1 MVHFF
6 AFNLAYP
13 AASTPRFFSLFQPTP
28 ASRKRMQLTLVV
40 PELIWPEPE
49 DRDALTDLAC
59 PALETLL
66 MRGRQTSQPPQS
78 LEATLADRF
87 GHPEGAPYG
96 AFRLLGETESSLEIE
111 EKSWLIADPVHLRFH
126 QERLILA
133 DGTSLSISPEEAQ
146 ALADGLN
153 AHFADLGRFHVSAA
167 DRWYLHLADET
178 GNGPLHRYVAPPLS
192 TVAGRSVEHLLPE
205 LLHERAIRTLMNEIQ
220 TVLHAHPVNRR
231 REDEGRLPVN
241 SLWLWGSG
249 RLPERCETDFDGV
262 WSTNTLARGLA
273 RAAGVRTHPVPTD
286 AERFF
291 EHAAPDT
298 AHLIV
303 LEDLI
308 GPVQF
313 ESGAAYRTAIES
325 LEVRWFAPLR
335 KALLKG
341 QLKSLHI
348 EATTVYAIL
357 NWDCQRTE
365 QWMFWKKPRRLADL
379 ALALAQASD

>member
-1 MVHFF
+1 
-6 AFNLAYP
+6 
-13 AASTPRFFSLFQPTP
+13 
-28 ASRKRMQLTLVV
+28 MQLTLVV

-49 DRDALTDLAC
+49 DRDALGDLAC

-66 MRGRQTSQPPQS
+66 TRGRQTSQPPQS
-78 LEATLADRF
+78 LEATLADLF

-96 AFRLLGETESSLEIE
+96 AFRLLGETESSIEIE

-133 DGTSLSISPEEAQ
+133 DGASLAISSEEAQ

-153 AHFADLGRFHVSAA
+153 AHFSDLGRFHVSTT
-167 DRWYLHLADET
+167 DRWYLHLADNT
-178 GNGPLHRYVAPPLS
+178 PLQRYVAPPLS

-231 REDEGRLPVN
+231 REDEGRLPIN
-241 SLWLWGSG
+241 SLWLWGHG
-249 RLPERCETDFDGV
+249 RLPEQRETDFDGV
-262 WSTNTLARGLA
+262 WTSNTLARGLA
-273 RAAGVRTHPVPTD
+273 RAAGVRPHPVPD
-286 AERFF
+286 SASRFF

-303 LEDLI
+303 LEDLA

-313 ESGAAYRTAIES
+313 ENGAAYRAAVES
-325 LEVRWFAPLR
+325 LEGHWFAPLR
-335 KALLKG
+335 KALLRG
-341 QLKSLHI
+341 QLKTLHI
-348 EATTVYAIL
+348 EASTVYAGVGWQCER
-357 NWDCQRTE
+357 ND
-365 QWMFWKKPRRLADL
+365 QWKFWKKSRRLADL
-379 ALALAQASD
+379 AMALAKAEA

>member
-1 MVHFF
+1 
-6 AFNLAYP
+6 
-13 AASTPRFFSLFQPTP
+13 
-28 ASRKRMQLTLVV
+28 MQLTLVV

-49 DRDALTDLAC
+49 DRDALGDLAC

-66 MRGRQTSQPPQS
+66 TRGRRTSQPPQS
-78 LEATLADRF
+78 LEATIADLF

-96 AFRLLGETESSLEIE
+96 AFRLLGEAESSIEIE

-133 DGTSLSISPEEAQ
+133 DGASLSISTEEAQ
-146 ALADGLN
+146 ALTDGLN
-153 AHFADLGRFHVSAA
+153 AHFADLGRFYVSAA
-167 DRWYLHLADET
+167 ERWYLQLADDT
-178 GNGPLHRYVAPPLS
+178 PLHRYVAPPLS

-205 LLHERAIRTLMNEIQ
+205 LLHERPIRTLMNEIQ

-231 REDEGRLPVN
+231 REDEGRLPIN

-249 RLPERCETDFDGV
+249 QLPPRRETDFDGV
-262 WSTNTLARGLA
+262 WSTNTLTRGLA
-273 RAAGVRTHPVPTD
+273 RAAGVRTHPVPD
-286 AERFF
+286 AASRFF

-298 AHLIV
+298 SHLIV
-303 LEDLI
+303 LEDLT

-313 ESGAAYRTAIES
+313 ENGAAYRSAIES

-341 QLKSLHI
+341 QLKTLHI
-348 EATTVYAIL
+348 EASTVYAKL
-357 NWDCQRTE
+357 GWQCQRSD
-365 QWMFWKKPRRLADL
+365 QWIFWKKPRRLADL
-379 ALALAQASD
+379 ALALAQASN